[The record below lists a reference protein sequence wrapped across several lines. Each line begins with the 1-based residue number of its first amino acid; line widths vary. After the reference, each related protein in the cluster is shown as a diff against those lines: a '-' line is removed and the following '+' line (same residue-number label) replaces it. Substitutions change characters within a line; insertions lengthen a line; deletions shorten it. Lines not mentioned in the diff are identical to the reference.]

1 MEQIFRNQKLNV
13 SVRTVRWE
21 NDVLFY
27 AKDIAESLGYADPKK
42 AVQKLVRKQN
52 KIRLEG
58 LTKGGESPP
67 LVECHPHTILLYEP
81 GLYQL
86 IFNSRLPLAEE
97 FQDWVFRDVL
107 PSIRKTGSYSLP
119 KPRSLKDKQLK
130 LINETDLHYQVVKH
144 IRERYPNV
152 IITPGLGEYQDSSEK
167 RCDAWS
173 KGYTVGQPDI
183 ILMEPSNGFHGYALE
198 LKTPKGTGVVSEK
211 QKCWMNKLSSK
222 GFQTLISN
230 DYAEII
236 LDIDEYFIVEE
247 LRDEIT
253 KLEKKCKRLEKKIV
267 PARPAFLSSL
277 Y

>member
-1 MEQIFRNQKLNV
+1 MEQIFKNQKLNV
-13 SVRTVRWE
+13 SVRTVRYG
-21 NDVLFY
+21 DAILFY
-27 AKDIAESLGYADPKK
+27 ARDVAESLGYQNTRK
-42 AVQKLVRKQN
+42 AVKDHVWEKNMVKLGQ
-52 KIRLEG
+52 LD
-58 LTKGGESPP
+58 KGNETLP
-67 LVECHPHTILLYEP
+67 LPKGHPGTALLYEP

-86 IFNSRLPLAEE
+86 ICGSRLPLAEA
-97 FQDWVFRDVL
+97 FQDWIFNDVL

-119 KPRSLKDKQLK
+119 EPRSLQDKQLK

-173 KGYTVGQPDI
+173 KGYTGGQPDI

-236 LDIDEYFIVEE
+236 LDIVEE

>member
-119 KPRSLKDKQLK
+119 NLRSLQDKQLK

-173 KGYTVGQPDI
+173 KGYTGGQPDI

-236 LDIDEYFIVEE
+236 LDIDKYFIVDETKE

-253 KLEKKCKRLEKKIV
+253 KLEKKCKRLEKK
-267 PARPAFLSSL
+267 RPAFLTSL

>member
-1 MEQIFRNQKLNV
+1 MEQIFRSQKLNV

-58 LTKGGESPP
+58 LTKGGDSPP
-67 LVECHPHTILLYEP
+67 LVECHPHTILLYDP

-119 KPRSLKDKQLK
+119 KQRSLQDKQLS
-130 LINETDLHYQVVKH
+130 LMNETDLHYQVVRH
-144 IRERYPNV
+144 IREWYPNV
-152 IITPGLGEYQDSSEK
+152 IIIPGLGEYQDSSAK

-173 KGYTVGQPDI
+173 KGYIGGQPDLI
-183 ILMEPSNGFHGYALE
+183 IMEPSKGYCGYAIE
-198 LKTPKGTGVVSEK
+198 LKTPKGTGTVSGK
-211 QKCWMNKLSSK
+211 QKCWMNMLSSK
-222 GFQTLISN
+222 GFKTTVSN
-230 DYAEII
+230 DYAEIVVD
-236 LDIDEYFIVEE
+236 LEVYFKVDDTQE
-247 LRDEIT
+247 LVDEIT
-253 KLEKKCKRLEKKIV
+253 KLEKKCKRLEKK
-267 PARPAFLSSL
+267 RPAFLTSL